1 MIERPVPGQRLRAGW
16 GAEVADRLNAAGAF
30 ASPGMLAR
38 EGAGG
43 STVALAPENRRDRRG
58 GAAQPQPFEVRFD
71 QTLNDNQGGL
81 KIFLAGD
88 RLVAFDN
95 TYVATSA
102 FSGIAA
108 ITGQDGWYELSGVNL
123 QSHAAVYLTLT
134 ASAAPQVALTYAP
147 AAQTEGGAYVFSI
160 CIALFSYTPATST
173 APDACAVTQQT
184 VGALYIG
191 KRPAE
196 PEPCGY
202 PGVDDVSIDENGQTS
217 GESSGGTLQIKGFAA
232 GTPVSSTTLAAD
244 LQDSGTASA
253 IHLLCREAVHGGATS
268 LKYKPVGSLS
278 LFSLAGTLTGVAD
291 VRYDA
296 ATQQLQKKMFSL
308 TPAGA
313 INVDANWQM
322 IEGGQAVEE
331 TV

>member
-16 GAEVADRLNAAGAF
+16 GAEVADRLNSAGAF

-43 STVALAPENRRDRRG
+43 STVALVPANNRDRRG
-58 GAAQPQPFEVRFD
+58 APGGRPQPFEVRFD
-71 QTLNDNQGGL
+71 QTQNENQGGL
-81 KIFLAGD
+81 KIFLDGD
-88 RLVAFDN
+88 KLVAFDN

-102 FSGIAA
+102 FTGIAA
-108 ITGQDGWYELSGVNL
+108 MQGQPGWYKLTDVDL

-134 ASAAPQVALTYAP
+134 ASATPSVALTYAP

-160 CIALFSYTPATST
+160 CIALFSYTPASST
-173 APDACAVTQQT
+173 APASCTVTQQT

-202 PGVDDVSIDENGQTS
+202 PGVDDVSIDEDAS
-217 GESSGGTLQIKGFAA
+217 GDKLQIKGFAA
-232 GTPVSSTTLAAD
+232 GTPVTSTTLAAD
-244 LQDSGTASA
+244 LQETGTASA
-253 IHLLCREAVHGGATS
+253 ILLICREAVHGGATS
-268 LKYKPVGSLS
+268 LKYKSIGSLS

-308 TPAGA
+308 TPAGV
-313 INVDANWQM
+313 INIDENWQM